1 MTDVG
6 FDLDLTL
13 VDSRAGIV
21 ACLQHTL
28 SHFQAAPVPD
38 ASLATTIGEP
48 LGDILGRFLP
58 ATEVPAAVER
68 YRATFA
74 EVALPSTIAL
84 PGAVDLVAGLRSEG
98 GRVVV
103 VSTKIESAI
112 RLVLDHVGLEV
123 DAIAGGVFGH
133 DKAGP
138 IRAHALD
145 VFVGDHPGDMVAAR
159 TAGVTGIGVTTG
171 AHDAAALLAAG
182 ADRVVE
188 DLTEVSALVRR

>member
-1 MTDVG
+1 MMAVG

-28 SHFQAAPVPD
+28 THFQAGPVPD
-38 ASLATTIGEP
+38 AELAAGIGEP
-48 LGDILGRFLP
+48 LADILGRHLP
-58 ATEVPAAVER
+58 ATAVAEAVEH
-68 YRATFA
+68 YRAAFA
-74 EVALPSTIAL
+74 EVALPPTTAL
-84 PGAVDLVAGLRSEG
+84 PGAVDLVAGLRSDG
-98 GRVVV
+98 RRVVV

-112 RLVLDHVGLEV
+112 RLVLEHVGLEV

-145 VFVGDHPGDMVAAR
+145 VFVGDHPGDMLAAR
-159 TAGVTGIGVTTG
+159 TAGVSGIGVATG
-171 AHDAAALLAAG
+171 SHDAAALLAAG

-188 DLTEVSALVRR
+188 DLTEVSALVHR